1 MKYAEIFRD
10 AKEATRVLGNF
21 IKKHNV
27 KYGKK
32 QRECMTIHTE
42 MMQNLVWLYVRQA
55 NKSIYKG

>member
-10 AKEATRVLGNF
+10 AKEVTRVLGNF

-42 MMQNLVWLYVRQA
+42 MMHKLGLVRCA
-55 NKSIYKG
+55 TSK